1 MGKLIDMLPS
11 LYQNSEHIKNIQNAL
26 EGERDI
32 LKKEIIEFCDN
43 LFIDTSSWGL
53 DYFEKFLE
61 VDSVSKDID
70 TRKNVIKNKSKFR
83 GITNIDTVVNL
94 CSQYGFGEVEVSE
107 NFKNGKFTIR
117 FISKEG
123 EPENIRDL
131 INQLDLIIPAHVEY
145 DFHFTYVLWGEIKNK
160 TWNDVKEMTW
170 DSIRKLDGKEDKIIS
185 IPSDNTVPGEEIYP
199 GKGI

>member
-32 LKKEIIEFCDN
+32 LKNEIIEFCDN

-61 VDSVSKDID
+61 VDSVSRDID

-94 CSQYGFGEVEVSE
+94 CSQYGFGEVEVDE

-123 EPENIRDL
+123 EPENLRDL
-131 INQLDLIIPAHVEY
+131 INQLDLIVPAHVEY
-145 DFHFTYVLWGEIKNK
+145 DFHFTYVLWGEINNK
-160 TWNDVKEMTW
+160 TWEEVHEMTW
-170 DSIRKLDGKEDKIIS
+170 DSIRKLDEKKDKLIA
-185 IPSDNTVPGEEIYP
+185 IPSEKTIPGEIYP
-199 GKGI
+199 GQGL

>member
-32 LKKEIIEFCDN
+32 LKNEIIEFCDN

-61 VDSVSKDID
+61 VDSVSKDSD
-70 TRKNVIKNKSKFR
+70 TRKSVIKNKSKFR
-83 GITNIDTVVNL
+83 GITNKDVIINL
-94 CSQYGFGEVEVSE
+94 CSQYGFGEVEISE
-107 NFKNGKFTIR
+107 DFKNGKFIIR

-123 EPENIRDL
+123 EPENLRDL
-131 INQLDLIIPAHVEY
+131 INQLDLIVPAHVEY
-145 DFHFTYVLWGEIKNK
+145 DFHFTYVLWGEISNK
-160 TWNDVKEMTW
+160 TWEEAHEMTW
-170 DSIRKLDGKEDKIIS
+170 GSIRKLDEKKDKLIA
-185 IPSDNTVPGEEIYP
+185 IPSEETIPGEIYP
-199 GKGI
+199 GQGL

>member
-1 MGKLIDMLPS
+1 MGKLIDILPS

-32 LKKEIIEFCDN
+32 LKNEIIEFCDN

-83 GITNIDTVVNL
+83 GITNKDVIINL
-94 CSQYGFGEVEVSE
+94 CSQYGFGEVEISE
-107 NFKNGKFTIR
+107 DFKNGKFIIR

-123 EPENIRDL
+123 EPENLRDL
-131 INQLDLIIPAHVEY
+131 INQLDLIVPAHVEY
-145 DFHFTYVLWGEIKNK
+145 DFHFTYVLWGEINNK
-160 TWNDVKEMTW
+160 TWEEVHEMTW
-170 DSIRKLDGKEDKIIS
+170 DSIRKLDEKKDKLIA
-185 IPSDNTVPGEEIYP
+185 IPSETTIPGEIYP
-199 GKGI
+199 GQGL

>member
-32 LKKEIIEFCDN
+32 LKNEIIEFCDN

-61 VDSVSKDID
+61 VDSVSRDID

-94 CSQYGFGEVEVSE
+94 CSQYGFGEVEISE
-107 NFKNGKFTIR
+107 DFKNGKFIIR

-123 EPENIRDL
+123 EPENLRDL
-131 INQLDLIIPAHVEY
+131 INQLDLIVPAHVEY
-145 DFHFTYVLWGEIKNK
+145 DFHFTYVLWGEINNK
-160 TWNDVKEMTW
+160 TWEEVHEMTW
-170 DSIRKLDGKEDKIIS
+170 DSIRKLDEKQDEIIS
-185 IPSDNTVPGEEIYP
+185 IPSDDTVPSGEIYP
-199 GKGI
+199 NKGL

>member
-32 LKKEIIEFCDN
+32 LKNEIIEFCDN

-61 VDSVSKDID
+61 VDSVSRDID

-170 DSIRKLDGKEDKIIS
+170 DSIRKLDEKQDKIIS
-185 IPSDNTVPGEEIYP
+185 IPSDDTIPSEEIYP
-199 GKGI
+199 GKGL

>member
-32 LKKEIIEFCDN
+32 LKNEIIEFCDN

-53 DYFEKFLE
+53 DYFENFLE

-83 GITNIDTVVNL
+83 GITNIDTVLNL
-94 CSQYGFGEVEVSE
+94 CSQYGFGQVELNE
-107 NFKNGKFTIR
+107 NFSEGKLTIR

-123 EPENIRDL
+123 EPKNLRDL
-131 INQLDLIIPAHVEY
+131 INQLDLIIPSHIYY
-145 DFHFTYVLWGEIKNK
+145 DFHFTYVNWKEIKDK
-160 TWNDVKEMTW
+160 TWEDISIMTW
-170 DSIRKLDGKEDKIIS
+170 DNIRKVENKKDILIAI
-185 IPSDNTVPGEEIYP
+185 PGENTIPGLIYP
-199 GKGI
+199 GQGL

>member
-1 MGKLIDMLPS
+1 MGKLIDILPS

-61 VDSVSKDID
+61 VDSVSRDID

>member
-32 LKKEIIEFCDN
+32 LKNEIIEFCDN

-61 VDSVSKDID
+61 VDSVSRDID

-94 CSQYGFGEVEVSE
+94 CSQYGFGEVEVDE
-107 NFKNGKFTIR
+107 NFKNGKFIIR

-123 EPENIRDL
+123 EPENLRDL
-131 INQLDLIIPAHVEY
+131 INQLDLIVPAHVEY
-145 DFHFTYVLWGEIKNK
+145 DFHFTYVLWGEINNK
-160 TWNDVKEMTW
+160 TWEEVHEMTW
-170 DSIRKLDGKEDKIIS
+170 DYIRKLDEKKDKLIA
-185 IPSDNTVPGEEIYP
+185 IPSDKTIPGEIYP
-199 GKGI
+199 GQGL

>member
-32 LKKEIIEFCDN
+32 LKNEIIEFCDN

-61 VDSVSKDID
+61 VDSVSKDSD

-94 CSQYGFGEVEVSE
+94 CSQYGFGDVEVSE

-123 EPENIRDL
+123 EPDNLRDL
-131 INQLDLIIPAHVEY
+131 INQLDLIIPSHISY
-145 DFHFTYVLWGEIKNK
+145 DFHFTYVNWSEIEGK
-160 TWNDVKEMTW
+160 TWEDVCEMTW
-170 DSIRKLDGKEDKIIS
+170 DTIRKLDEKKDSLIA
-185 IPSDNTVPGEEIYP
+185 IPSDETIPGEIYP
-199 GKGI
+199 GQGL

>member
-61 VDSVSKDID
+61 VDSVSKDVD

-107 NFKNGKFTIR
+107 NFKNGKFTVR
-117 FISKEG
+117 FVSKEG

-170 DSIRKLDGKEDKIIS
+170 DSIRKLDKKEDKIIS

-199 GKGI
+199 GKGV

>member
-1 MGKLIDMLPS
+1 MGKLIDILPS

-32 LKKEIIEFCDN
+32 LKNEIIEFCDN

-53 DYFEKFLE
+53 DYFENFLE
-61 VDSVSKDID
+61 VDSVSKDIN

-117 FISKEG
+117 FISIEG

-170 DSIRKLDGKEDKIIS
+170 DSIRKLVGKEDKIIS

-199 GKGI
+199 GKGV